1 MTRKPD
7 EAGGIIN
14 RLPQARLLTCLSAK
28 CAENKHLSN
37 RTTIYGIIFK
47 VFLEKQFYMEEE
59 LVCEMTGLV
68 WDIIGK
74 VVMGT
79 NWILCNFF
87 FVGAEVSVLYAC
99 DQVVYH

>member
-1 MTRKPD
+1 MIRKPN

-28 CAENKHLSN
+28 CAENKNLSY

-47 VFLEKQFYMEEE
+47 VFWEKQFYVDEE
-59 LVCEMTGLV
+59 LFCEMTGLV
-68 WDIIGK
+68 WVIICK

-79 NWILCNFF
+79 NWTLCN
-87 FVGAEVSVLYAC
+87 
-99 DQVVYH
+99 